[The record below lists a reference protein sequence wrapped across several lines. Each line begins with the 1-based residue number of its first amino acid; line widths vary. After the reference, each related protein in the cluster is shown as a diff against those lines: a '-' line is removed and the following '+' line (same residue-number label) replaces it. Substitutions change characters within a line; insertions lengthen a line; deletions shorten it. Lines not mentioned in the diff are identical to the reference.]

1 MAATSP
7 ITDQPDSPEAQRY
20 NRIKRWL
27 GIADFAVGFGLLI
40 VLLVTGWTGDLR
52 DLAYQWG
59 RQYYTV
65 SLILYVVM
73 LMLLTKVI
81 GIGLE
86 YYGFGLEHNYH
97 LSNQKLGSWLWDQ
110 VKGFLV
116 SVILAAIVAVV
127 LYSILR
133 EYALHWWL
141 LSWAVFLGL
150 FVLMAQIAPVVLF
163 PIFYKFEPLQN
174 EDLKARLVR
183 LSERAG
189 TRVRG
194 VYKWNLSEKS
204 NKANAA
210 LTGLGSTRRIILA
223 DTLLDNYSPE
233 EIEAVLAHEL
243 GHHVHRHILKSIGV
257 QAIVTLVGFW
267 AANLVLHVAVDRWHM
282 FETLSDFANMPL
294 LILVATLLSLLLM
307 PALNAYSRFNERQ
320 ADRYAFRSI
329 STVTPFISSMNK
341 LASQNLAERTPS
353 KLVEWLFH
361 SHPSISRRVQA
372 AEAWNRVQASAR

>member
-1 MAATSP
+1 
-7 ITDQPDSPEAQRY
+7 
-20 NRIKRWL
+20 
-27 GIADFAVGFGLLI
+27 
-40 VLLVTGWTGDLR
+40 
-52 DLAYQWG
+52 
-59 RQYYTV
+59 
-65 SLILYVVM
+65 
-73 LMLLTKVI
+73 
-81 GIGLE
+81 
-86 YYGFGLEHNYH
+86 
-97 LSNQKLGSWLWDQ
+97 
-110 VKGFLV
+110 
-116 SVILAAIVAVV
+116 
-127 LYSILR
+127 
-133 EYALHWWL
+133 
-141 LSWAVFLGL
+141 
-150 FVLMAQIAPVVLF
+150 MAQIAPVVLF

-194 VYKWNLSEKS
+194 VYKWKLSEKS

-210 LTGLGSTRRIILA
+210 LTGLGATRRIILA

-257 QAIVTLVGFW
+257 QAIVTLGGFW
-267 AANLVLHVAVDRWHM
+267 AANFVLHIAVDRWHM

-294 LILVATLLSLLLM
+294 LVLVATVLSLLLM

-329 STVTPFISSMNK
+329 ATVTPFISSMNK

-353 KLVEWLFH
+353 RLVEWLFH
-361 SHPSISRRVQA
+361 SHPAISRRVQA
-372 AEAWNRVQASAR
+372 AEAWSKVKTPART

>member
-7 ITDQPDSPEAQRY
+7 ITDRPDSPEAQRY

-86 YYGFGLEHNYH
+86 YYGFRLEHNYH

-267 AANLVLHVAVDRWHM
+267 GANLVLHVAVDRWHM